1 MGKLP
6 LTAALAT
13 AALLS
18 AGAAQADTIN
28 FDDLAPGTLLAS
40 QYAGV
45 SFAPN
50 AFSGAGGPT
59 GDWGTTT
66 DMTIVDSLGTDVG
79 GLGAPSLVSGNLL
92 RSFNGWLGEDGD
104 ASFSIDFAAAIN
116 SFSATFAGI
125 GTPASTRIYA
135 YDGNTLL
142 GSVAATSTGQAVLSF
157 AAPSITRIVVTPG
170 DFFDWVGVDNINYTP
185 AATVPEA
192 SSWAMMALGLGL
204 LALKRRRRG

>member
-1 MGKLP
+1 MGKLSF
-6 LTAALAT
+6 TAALAA
-13 AALLS
+13 AALLG

-28 FDDLAPGTLLAS
+28 FDNLAPGTVLS
-40 QYAGV
+40 NQYAGV

-66 DMTIVDSLGTDVG
+66 DMTVVDVLGTDVG
-79 GLGAPSLVSGNLL
+79 GLGSPSLVSGNLL

-104 ASFSIDFAAAIN
+104 ASFSIDFAAAID

-125 GTPASTRIYA
+125 GTPASTRIFV
-135 YDGNTLL
+135 YDGATLL
-142 GSVAATSTGQAVLSF
+142 GTVAATSTGQAVLSF
-157 AAPSITRIVVTPG
+157 AAPSITRVVVTPG

-204 LALKRRRRG
+204 LALKRRR